1 MSVSSFIPNGRTSRV
16 KKGSASLQIQ
26 TEYALRPYPRLT
38 TTILNDGQVLHKIE
52 KKLDRPIKSIE
63 EQTEIERMI
72 KRQHAEVVSIVEE
85 HASGKPSVLEVLSD
99 SHTEYVTLCDH
110 IKAIPGVQSVYE
122 LDPEGNFLQQES
134 ADQFRK
140 AFSVVFKGLRELL
153 DIFSEIPGITLT
165 RERGVYEVE
174 RDKLYLV
181 SAGDEICF
189 VTVRR
194 TTGSIVYEQALN
206 KALTDFF
213 KET

>member
-1 MSVSSFIPNGRTSRV
+1 MQV
-16 KKGSASLQIQ
+16 Q

-52 KKLDRPIKSIE
+52 KKLERPIESTE

-72 KRQHAEVVSIVEE
+72 KRQHAEIVSIVEE
-85 HASGKPSVLEVLSD
+85 HASGKPSVLEVLGD
-99 SHTEYVTLCDH
+99 SHSDYVTLSDH
-110 IKAIPGVQSVYE
+110 IKAIPGVHKVYD
-122 LDPEGNFLQQES
+122 LDPEGNFLHQES

-140 AFSVVFKGLRELL
+140 AFAVVFKGLRELL
-153 DIFSEIPGITLT
+153 EIFAEIPGITMT
-165 RERGVYEVE
+165 REKGVYEVE

-189 VTVRR
+189 VTIKRAND
-194 TTGSIVYEQALN
+194 TIVYEQALN
-206 KALTDFF
+206 KALVDFF